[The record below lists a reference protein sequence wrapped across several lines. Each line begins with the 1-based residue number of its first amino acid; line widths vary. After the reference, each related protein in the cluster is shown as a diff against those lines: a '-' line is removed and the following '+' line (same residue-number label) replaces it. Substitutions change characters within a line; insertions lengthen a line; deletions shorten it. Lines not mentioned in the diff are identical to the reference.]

1 MQSNFPVR
9 HEHLLLHF
17 FSRKVAKRIQSS
29 NGTDKSICLCYSERR
44 DSLLSYHLK
53 LDFNEQLED
62 CFVERPELE
71 PCLS

>member
-1 MQSNFPVR
+1 MLSNFPVR
-9 HEHLLLHF
+9 HEHLLLRF
-17 FSRKVAKRIQSS
+17 FSRKVAERMQSS
-29 NGTDKSICLCYSERR
+29 NDKDMSICLYYSEKR
-44 DSLLSYHLK
+44 DSLLSYHSK